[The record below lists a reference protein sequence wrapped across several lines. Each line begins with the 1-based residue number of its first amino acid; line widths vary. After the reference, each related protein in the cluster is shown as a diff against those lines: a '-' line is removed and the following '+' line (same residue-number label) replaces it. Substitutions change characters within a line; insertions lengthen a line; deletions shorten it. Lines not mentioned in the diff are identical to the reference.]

1 MRKSRGFTLAEMVIA
16 MGVSVM
22 VLAAALVLVQ
32 SQQRTYYGGQKG
44 RAAQGSGR
52 SVLLYLEQKV
62 ALAGFGMD
70 PSHALD
76 FTWYG
81 CGGTG
86 GCVRD
91 RTDDTDELV
100 FYARNPNY
108 RVKENPSPAAPT
120 LYGRVWETTS
130 VAPLKLK
137 VMARKDEVFR
147 RGQILQLV
155 CREDLIFTYVTLS
168 KTITAPANG
177 ELELELLAADPLAL
191 SEGVAADPFRRQD
204 MADQANADAKKWN
217 GCLAATPRAFQ
228 IDRYRFHVR
237 VEDLS
242 GSQKDPYLVLDTG
255 VDTDG
260 NNEIDEEDELLIAEG
275 IENFQVAYGFVDPT
289 LAPAGTVGGT
299 EIAIPA
305 VGTAADA
312 VAQTITPTDF
322 PGDYDAAKL
331 YPPLHSTSFFTRS
344 STPLP
349 DERKTNAQ
357 GNIRTVRIV
366 LVARSPEPSADSA
379 ANLRYDPGSPLWIL
393 NFDTAPSWITTFATS
408 RGGNDG
414 YQRTILDT
422 TIAVPNLASRGLV
435 PN

>member
-1 MRKSRGFTLAEMVIA
+1 MRTPRGFTLAEMVVA

-22 VLAAALVLVQ
+22 VLAAALVLIQ

-52 SVLLYLEQKV
+52 SVLLFLEQKV

-76 FTWYG
+76 FAWYG
-81 CGGTG
+81 CAG

-100 FYARNPNY
+100 FYGRNPNY
-108 RVKENPSPAAPT
+108 RVKENPSPAPPT
-120 LYGRVWETTS
+120 LYGRVWETTA
-130 VAPLKLK
+130 VAPLKVTLT
-137 VMARKDEVFR
+137 ARADEVFR

-168 KTITAPANG
+168 KTLTAPADG
-177 ELELELLAADPLAL
+177 PLELDLLAADPTTL

-204 MADQANADAKKWN
+204 MADQANDDAKKWN
-217 GCLAATPRAFQ
+217 ACLAATPRAFQ

-237 VEDLS
+237 VEDVS

-260 NNEIDEEDELLIAEG
+260 DDDIDEEDELLIADG
-275 IENFQVAYGFVDPT
+275 IENFQVAYGFVDPA
-289 LAPAGTVGGT
+289 LPPAGTEAGT
-299 EIAIPA
+299 GIAIPA

-312 VAQTITPTDF
+312 VAQTVTPTNF
-322 PGDYDAAKL
+322 PGAYDAAKL
-331 YPPLHSTSFFTRS
+331 YPPLHSTAFFTRS

-357 GNIRTVRIV
+357 ANIRSLRIV

-379 ANLRYDPGSPLWIL
+379 ANLRYDAGSPLWIL
-393 NFDTAPSWITTFATS
+393 NFDTAPSWITDFSAS
-408 RGGNDG
+408 RAGNDG